1 MILFLHCETSRNE
14 SPSNGQSEFQ
24 SVLSFVFWNRGGT
37 ERTRI
42 VVKRPSTTSLFG
54 TAATRTTD
62 VRSSSLRYKF
72 AVSCQE
78 SRMKFSVAAM

>member
-14 SPSNGQSEFQ
+14 SPSSGQREFQ
-24 SVLSFVFWNRGGT
+24 SVLSSVFWNWGGT

-42 VVKRPSTTSLFG
+42 VVKRPSAISLFG
-54 TAATRTTD
+54 TAATRTTE
-62 VRSSSLRYKF
+62 VCNTSRVKS

-78 SRMKFSVAAM
+78 STTKFSVAAM